1 MNELAQTPCSQ
12 PVRTSHRRTSEPER
26 LPGPSDAGCVVL
38 DIGPGSGA
46 AIVMTSSAL
55 NGREIEIREI
65 GRPWDGTHVAVR
77 QRDGGGTSR
86 YAAIFG
92 SLVPGHY
99 EFRLRPVRSNHPAL
113 VVEVAEASVT
123 LAHWQEDGTP
133 ENRPAV
139 RTAAPQDHEPS
150 AHG

>member
-1 MNELAQTPCSQ
+1 MNELAQRPCSQ

-46 AIVMTSSAL
+46 AIVMTSRAL

-92 SLVPGHY
+92 SLGHGHY
-99 EFRLRPVRSNHPAL
+99 EFRLRPGRSSDPAL
-113 VVEVAEASVT
+113 VVEVAEASVS
-123 LAHWQEDGTP
+123 LAQWPEDGTP
-133 ENRPAV
+133 ESGPAV
-139 RTAAPQDHEPS
+139 KTAAPQDREPS
-150 AHG
+150 THG

>member
-1 MNELAQTPCSQ
+1 VNELAERPCSQ
-12 PVRTSHRRTSEPER
+12 PVQTCHRRTSEAER

-46 AIVMTSSAL
+46 AIVTTSRAL
-55 NGREIEIREI
+55 NGREIEVREI

-99 EFRLRPVRSNHPAL
+99 EFRLRPGRSSDPAL
-113 VVEVAEASVT
+113 VVDVAGASVT
-123 LAHWQEDGTP
+123 LAHWPEDGTP
-133 ENRPAV
+133 ESGLAV
-139 RTAAPQDHEPS
+139 GRVAQHDHEPS
-150 AHG
+150 THG